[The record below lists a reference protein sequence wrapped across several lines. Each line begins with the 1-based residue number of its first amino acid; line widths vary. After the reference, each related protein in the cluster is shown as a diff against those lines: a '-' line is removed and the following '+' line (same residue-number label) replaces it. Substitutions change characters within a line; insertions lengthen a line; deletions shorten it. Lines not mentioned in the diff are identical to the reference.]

1 MRPMLYAARLGLGRG
16 VREFRQTLT
25 APEEIGFQIF
35 FAVVFLIVVFFQ
47 RNTMIEGSE
56 MSVAMA
62 TLPSLVGL
70 QIAFGGIMS
79 AAGALTIDR
88 GDGTL
93 LRSKAIPNGMVG
105 YFVSRIVGA
114 ALGTLLS
121 MLVILLPGLV
131 ILPELTDVSLL
142 HWLVL
147 ILIGIV
153 GLLAT
158 LPTGAIIGSMTKSP
172 NGLFLYVM
180 LPVMLVTGI
189 SGVFYPITAL
199 PDWLQ
204 WVAQLFPIY
213 WLGHAVRWVFL
224 SDAGAAA
231 EIAGAWRLQW
241 AAVVLGA
248 WAIAGFLIAPGVL
261 RRMARRESGSVVAER
276 RQEAMQRMA

>member
-1 MRPMLYAARLGLGRG
+1 MSPVLYAARLGLRRG
-16 VREFRQTLT
+16 VREFRQSMS

-47 RNTMIEGSE
+47 RNTTIEGSD

-62 TLPSLVGL
+62 TLPSIVGL

-105 YFVSRIVGA
+105 YFVARIIGA
-114 ALGTLLS
+114 ALGTLVS
-121 MLVILLPGLV
+121 MLIIILPGLLLV
-131 ILPELTDVSLL
+131 PELTEVSIVN
-142 HWLVL
+142 WLYL
-147 ILIGIV
+147 ILIGVV

-158 LPTGAIIGSMTKSP
+158 LPTGAVIGSMTKSP

-180 LPVMLVTGI
+180 LPVMLITGI
-189 SGVFYPITAL
+189 SGIFYPITAL
-199 PDWLQ
+199 PEWVQWL
-204 WVAQLFPIY
+204 AQVFPIY

-224 SDAGAAA
+224 ADAGAAA
-231 EIAGAWRLQW
+231 EIAGVWRLHW
-241 AAVVLGA
+241 AAIVLGVWTVVGLA
-248 WAIAGFLIAPGVL
+248 VAPGVL
-261 RRMARRESGSVVAER
+261 RRMAGRESGSAVAER